1 MIISRRPMNVIFN
14 RDCSELKRTA
24 PSKSSWKVHR
34 QVGFVIVGEQWKEVR
49 YGYQHHRYDKRLRT
63 YMTRYLTQRGHCEG
77 A

>member
-34 QVGFVIVGEQWKEVR
+34 QVGYVIVGEQWKEVR
-49 YGYQHHRYDKRLRT
+49 YSYGYKFDRRLRN
-63 YMTRYLTQRGHCEG
+63 YMTMYLTQRGHCEM
-77 A
+77 